1 MQPLSD
7 DQIANLD
14 DTVRI
19 SAGGTVT
26 SIHTDPPSF
35 VIHAT
40 QYVMGALASDDIA
53 IRAELSKNP
62 KWQNPT
68 ERVPQVNSNVIIW
81 GTLQSFETYKTS
93 PQKKNTCAIV
103 DVEDIT
109 YIFTPKPK
117 STEKPSPADVKK
129 TKLQEKFGNRGRNRQ
144 ASPPSPSSSQ
154 VKIGKRKAQSSE
166 EEVDKDV

>member
-1 MQPLSD
+1 M
-7 DQIANLD
+7 
-14 DTVRI
+14 RI
-19 SAGGTVT
+19 SAGSTVT

-35 VIHAT
+35 IIHAT

-53 IRAELSKNP
+53 IHAELSKNP

-81 GTLQSFETYKTS
+81 GTLRSFETYKAS
-93 PQKKNTCAIV
+93 PQKKTTCAIV

-117 STEKPSPADVKK
+117 PTEKPSPAEVKK
-129 TKLQEKFGNRGRNRQ
+129 TKLQEKFNNRGHNRQ
-144 ASPPSPSSSQ
+144 ASLPSPSSSQ
-154 VKIGKRKAQSSE
+154 VKIGKWKAQSSE
-166 EEVDKDV
+166 DEVDKDV